1 VVNPVCVNKRSFQIC
16 WKSSSVRSG
25 LTLTTAFIEEKLK
38 TNLLINLVFQSPPN
52 KFLNLSFGKLNEVTL
67 PLHPV
72 LTISL
77 IQKGGGTWP
86 CDALATNLV

>member
-1 VVNPVCVNKRSFQIC
+1 MLEELLREKRANIYNGIHQI
-16 WKSSSVRSG
+16 K
-25 LTLTTAFIEEKLK
+25 IENQFTKIFSISI
-38 TNLLINLVFQSPPN
+38 TPSPEN
-52 KFLNLSFGKLNEVTL
+52 FLNLSFGKLNEVTL

-86 CDALATNLV
+86 CDALATNSV